1 MNLTCQ
7 SKLQAKIQH
16 TVQGYKTRQGSFS
29 KELKNSGLNI
39 HPLPKI
45 ISDTKK
51 SGFQCDF
58 FAVDK
63 SILLAISSGI
73 PTVKDMEQFN
83 QILFDFLSSTNGNH
97 YLVWESKG
105 NENISPAQHKNL
117 YETFDIILSRFE
129 QHFLVGNF
137 NIPYLSASKPEAFS
151 RNGNF
156 FIPEFADSTT
166 QAINRILEHQSNH
179 AKEPQ
184 GADRLTQDQLEKLSK
199 RELIDMILTSKEK
212 QNARIDE
219 LYQLVSNIDWDEDV
233 QEFPANIPENDPYFE
248 LSRALSQ
255 LRHKANKMV
264 MELTDLNKNLEFRVA
279 ERIVELIDKESNLRA
294 ILDNST
300 DATCLTD
307 FHHQLIDFNITFSK
321 EIKRRFDKDPEV
333 KANFLDLFSSENDRA
348 EWKDRLEKALD
359 GKPGIYID
367 QFLRGEDMKVYEV
380 KTFPINGTGIARGVA
395 IFIKD
400 ITHIQRSELKYI
412 EKNRELDRI
421 NKELDNFVY
430 RVSHDL
436 RAPITSIMGLINLIK
451 LEDDPDKLKNYINL
465 QEKSVKKLDHFIKDI
480 INLSRNTRLGITVER
495 INFNQL
501 VQEIFNELDDGT
513 GAVEKRL
520 TVNEV
525 VPLYS
530 DRQRIH
536 TILTNLISNSI
547 KFYNSH
553 QETPFVHVNLI
564 SDEDSVTI
572 EVKDNGIGIPPEY
585 LSKIYTM
592 FFRAA
597 KDNPGSGLGLYIVK
611 ETINKLKG
619 NITARSKLR
628 EGTTFTIKIP
638 NLIKRYEA
646 APKLI

>member
-1 MNLTCQ
+1 MGTDTKHIIAEHEVWTKDIPSGAISEEWTK
-7 SKLQAKIQH
+7 SKLTKM
-16 TVQGYKTRQGSFS
+16 S
-29 KELKNSGLNI
+29 K
-39 HPLPKI
+39 
-45 ISDTKK
+45 D
-51 SGFQCDF
+51 
-58 FAVDK
+58 
-63 SILLAISSGI
+63 
-73 PTVKDMEQFN
+73 
-83 QILFDFLSSTNGNH
+83 
-97 YLVWESKG
+97 
-105 NENISPAQHKNL
+105 
-117 YETFDIILSRFE
+117 
-129 QHFLVGNF
+129 
-137 NIPYLSASKPEAFS
+137 
-151 RNGNF
+151 
-156 FIPEFADSTT
+156 
-166 QAINRILEHQSNH
+166 
-179 AKEPQ
+179 
-184 GADRLTQDQLEKLSK
+184 
-199 RELIDMILTSKEK
+199 ELIDLVLTSKK
-212 QNARIDE
+212 MQKSRISE
-219 LYQLVSNIDWDEDV
+219 LHRLVSNMDWNEDSHDTHV
-233 QEFPANIPENDPYFE
+233 NIKESDPYFK
-248 LSRALSQ
+248 LSIALSQ

-264 MELTDLNKNLEFRVA
+264 SEMTDLNKNLEFRVA
-279 ERIVELIDKESNLRA
+279 ERIVELIEKELNLRA

-300 DATCLTD
+300 DATCLINI
-307 FHHQLIDFNITFSK
+307 HYELIDYNITFSK
-321 EIKRRFDKDPEV
+321 EINKRFGITPDI
-333 KANFLDLFSSENDRA
+333 KANFLDMFSSENDRDD
-348 EWKDRLEKALD
+348 WRDRLEKALD

-367 QFLRGEDMKVYEV
+367 QYLREEDMKVYEV
-380 KTFPINGTGIARGVA
+380 KTFPINGAGAVRGVA

-400 ITHIQRSELKYI
+400 ITHIQRSELKFI

-451 LEDDPDKLKNYINL
+451 LENDPSKLSNYINL

-501 VQEIFNELDDGT
+501 VQEIFTELDDGT

-536 TILTNLISNSI
+536 TILTNLVSNSI
-547 KFYNSH
+547 KFYNNH
-553 QETPFVHVNLI
+553 QETPYVHVNLI
-564 SDEDSVTI
+564 SDEDSVTL

-585 LSKIYTM
+585 LNKIYTM

-619 NITARSKLR
+619 TVNARSKLR
-628 EGTTFTIKIP
+628 EGTTFSMKIP

-646 APKLI
+646 APKLL

>member
-1 MNLTCQ
+1 MAN
-7 SKLQAKIQH
+7 
-16 TVQGYKTRQGSFS
+16 GD
-29 KELKNSGLNI
+29 KE
-39 HPLPKI
+39 
-45 ISDTKK
+45 
-51 SGFQCDF
+51 SGFRCDF
-58 FAVDK
+58 FTIEEN
-63 SILLAISSGI
+63 ILIAISSEV
-73 PTVKDMEQFN
+73 PTGREIDLFN
-83 QILFDFLSSTNGNH
+83 QKLLEFTSASKENH
-97 YLVWESKG
+97 YLVWQVK
-105 NENISPAQHKNL
+105 NTNNISLSKDKNL
-117 YETFDIILSRFE
+117 YKTFNIILGRFTK
-129 QHFLVGNF
+129 HFLVGSF
-137 NIPYLSASKPEAFS
+137 NGHYLLSEPGKSGQ
-151 RNGNF
+151 NGAF
-156 FIPEFADSTT
+156 FIPEFAASTSE
-166 QAINRILEHQSNH
+166 AINRILEGKSAESQI
-179 AKEPQ
+179 KESSES
-184 GADRLTQDQLEKLSK
+184 GRLTKEKLEKLSK
-199 RELIDMILTSKEK
+199 PELVELILKSEQR
-212 QNARIDE
+212 QNSRISE
-219 LYQLVSNIDWDEDV
+219 LHQLVSNIDWDEDI
-233 QEFPANIPENDPYFE
+233 QDFPANIPENDPYYE

-279 ERIVELIDKESNLRA
+279 ERIVELIEKESNLRA

-307 FHHQLIDFNITFSK
+307 FRHQLIDFNITFTK
-321 EIKRRFDKDPEV
+321 EIKKRFDKDPEV
-333 KANFLDLFSSENDRA
+333 KAGFLDLFNSEDDRA

-367 QFLRGEDMKVYEV
+367 QYLRGEEMKVYEV
-380 KTFPINGTGIARGVA
+380 KTFPINGTGIAHGVA

-451 LEDDPDKLKNYINL
+451 LENDPDKLKNYINL

-501 VQEIFNELDDGT
+501 VQEIFSELDDGT
-513 GAVEKRL
+513 GAVDKRL

-547 KFYNSH
+547 KFYNNH
-553 QETPFVHVNLI
+553 QETPYVHVNLI

-619 NITARSKLR
+619 QITARSKLR

-646 APKLI
+646 APKLL

>member
-1 MNLTCQ
+1 METDTKHSITEHEVWTKDITSNEIQKGLTK
-7 SKLQAKIQH
+7 SKLAKM
-16 TVQGYKTRQGSFS
+16 S
-29 KELKNSGLNI
+29 KN
-39 HPLPKI
+39 
-45 ISDTKK
+45 D
-51 SGFQCDF
+51 
-58 FAVDK
+58 
-63 SILLAISSGI
+63 
-73 PTVKDMEQFN
+73 
-83 QILFDFLSSTNGNH
+83 
-97 YLVWESKG
+97 
-105 NENISPAQHKNL
+105 
-117 YETFDIILSRFE
+117 
-129 QHFLVGNF
+129 
-137 NIPYLSASKPEAFS
+137 
-151 RNGNF
+151 
-156 FIPEFADSTT
+156 
-166 QAINRILEHQSNH
+166 
-179 AKEPQ
+179 
-184 GADRLTQDQLEKLSK
+184 
-199 RELIDMILTSKEK
+199 LIDLILTSNKIQES
-212 QNARIDE
+212 RISE
-219 LYQLVSNIDWDEDV
+219 LHQLVSNIDWDEDSHDMHV
-233 QEFPANIPENDPYFE
+233 SIQESDPYFE
-248 LSRALSQ
+248 LSLAISQ
-255 LRHKANKMV
+255 LRYKANKMV
-264 MELTDLNKNLEFRVA
+264 SEMTDLNKNLEFRVA
-279 ERIVELIDKESNLRA
+279 ERIVELIEKEMNLRA

-300 DATCLTD
+300 DATCLINI
-307 FHHQLIDFNITFSK
+307 QNELIDYNITFTK
-321 EIKRRFDKDPEV
+321 EIEKRFGITPQIKT
-333 KANFLDLFSSENDRA
+333 NFLDLFSSENDRA
-348 EWKDRLEKALD
+348 DWKDRLDKALD

-367 QFLRGEDMKVYEV
+367 QYLREEDMKVYEI
-380 KTFPINGTGIARGVA
+380 KTFPINGTGAVRGVA

-400 ITHIQRSELKYI
+400 ITHIQRSELKFI

-451 LEDDPDKLKNYINL
+451 LEDDPTKLNNYIGL

-501 VQEIFNELDDGT
+501 VQEIFSELDDGT

-536 TILTNLISNSI
+536 TILTNLVSNSI
-547 KFYNSH
+547 KFYNNH
-553 QETPFVHVNLI
+553 QEIPYVHVNLI

-585 LSKIYTM
+585 LNKIYTM

-619 NITARSKLR
+619 TVTARSKLR
-628 EGTTFTIKIP
+628 EGTTFNIKIP

-646 APKLI
+646 APKLL

>member
-1 MNLTCQ
+1 MQANIKHSVKKYKVLTDNL
-7 SKLQAKIQH
+7 S
-16 TVQGYKTRQGSFS
+16 VN
-29 KELKNSGLNI
+29 LKNTGFNTL
-39 HPLPKI
+39 
-45 ISDTKK
+45 TK
-51 SGFQCDF
+51 G
-58 FAVDK
+58 
-63 SILLAISSGI
+63 
-73 PTVKDMEQFN
+73 T
-83 QILFDFLSSTNGNH
+83 
-97 YLVWESKG
+97 
-105 NENISPAQHKNL
+105 
-117 YETFDIILSRFE
+117 
-129 QHFLVGNF
+129 
-137 NIPYLSASKPEAFS
+137 
-151 RNGNF
+151 
-156 FIPEFADSTT
+156 
-166 QAINRILEHQSNH
+166 
-179 AKEPQ
+179 
-184 GADRLTQDQLEKLSK
+184 LEKLSK
-199 RELIDMILTSKEK
+199 SKLIELILDSEK
-212 QNARIDE
+212 KQKSRISE
-219 LYQLVSNIDWDEDV
+219 LYQLVSNMDWDEDT
-233 QEFPANIPENDPYFE
+233 EDFPETIPENDSYYE
-248 LSRALSQ
+248 LTKALSQ

-264 MELTDLNKNLEFRVA
+264 TELTDLNKNLEFRVA
-279 ERIVELIDKESNLRA
+279 ERIVELIEKESNLRA

-307 FHHQLIDFNITFSK
+307 FRHQLIDFNITFDK
-321 EIKRRFDKDPEV
+321 EIKKRFGVNPEV
-333 KANFLDLFSSENDRA
+333 KANFLEFFNSESDRS

-367 QFLRGEDMKVYEV
+367 QYLRGEDMKVYEV
-380 KTFPINGTGIARGVA
+380 KTFPITGTGPIQGVT

-451 LEDDPDKLKNYINL
+451 LENDPAKLTNYISL
-465 QEKSVKKLDHFIKDI
+465 QERSVKKLDHFIKDI

-495 INFNQL
+495 INFNEL
-501 VQEIFNELDDGT
+501 VQEIYTELDDGS

-520 TVNEV
+520 TVNEI

-547 KFYNSH
+547 KFYNNH

-628 EGTTFTIKIP
+628 EGTTFIIKIP

-646 APKLI
+646 APKLL